1 MEFFD
6 IVDEKGI
13 PTGESIER
21 TQAHKKGIRHRTAH
35 IWIIREQDGKA
46 QLLLQKRSAEKDSFP
61 GRFDTSSAGHIQAG
75 DEPEESAIRELYEEL
90 GIQASKEELQFAG
103 CFDIQYEKWRVW
115 SGSIWRNWMP
125 HCSRLEISD
134 SAFPWRDSKSRN
146 NGWRAENKG

>member
-103 CFDIQYEKWRVW
+103 CFDIQYEKEFHGSKDRVTFIV
-115 SGSIWRNWMP
+115 GSLLNGFEFP
-125 HCSRLEISD
+125 QSRLVVMRFKEYFFICFIN
-134 SAFPWRDSKSRN
+134 A
-146 NGWRAENKG
+146 